1 MYSIWKSDE
10 MPWFNPGL
18 SLSANINIYYTTS
31 VCLRRKLGIEM
42 VLDEIAS
49 LPRYKHTNTDNAW

>member
-1 MYSIWKSDE
+1 
-10 MPWFNPGL
+10 MPWLNPGL

-42 VLDEIAS
+42 VLDGIAS
-49 LPRYKHTNTDNAW
+49 LPRYKHTNTDNAS